1 MRVCGCETRRSVQ
14 RALHAAPEEAAARRR
29 AAQAAGQVQL
39 RHENKPVVIR
49 RLGPLLSR
57 MADREIM
64 AKLFEAT
71 TDDDSKVPEATA
83 KAIVKAACKSK
94 NEAALRDM
102 AQWLADRLEKSD
114 SCTVKIK
121 VIRVLMQIMSQPKAT
136 AFTRIFAD
144 LGADVV
150 EQTVTFSCE
159 PDPVHGEKPAEYVRN
174 TATKCLALLPAKS
187 GGGDSGASA
196 DRGADSGG
204 GGGAVAATAAAAAP
218 GGADAAAD
226 GDASGIKKRVEA
238 RAKEARAKAEEAKT
252 RMEAAAAEARA
263 KAEAAA
269 QTAKAAA
276 MESIDAVTE
285 DQSEAVQPEAAQRG
299 DDAETEGNPAAAAA
313 AASSGS
319 PEPAPEPAVDVA
331 QPREEVVQLP
341 LGASSACKL

>member
-1 MRVCGCETRRSVQ
+1 
-14 RALHAAPEEAAARRR
+14 
-29 AAQAAGQVQL
+29 
-39 RHENKPVVIR
+39 
-49 RLGPLLSR
+49 
-57 MADREIM
+57 
-64 AKLFEAT
+64 
-71 TDDDSKVPEATA
+71 
-83 KAIVKAACKSK
+83 
-94 NEAALRDM
+94 
-102 AQWLADRLEKSD
+102 
-114 SCTVKIK
+114 
-121 VIRVLMQIMSQPKAT
+121 
-136 AFTRIFAD
+136 
-144 LGADVV
+144 
-150 EQTVTFSCE
+150 
-159 PDPVHGEKPAEYVRN
+159 
-174 TATKCLALLPAKS
+174 
-187 GGGDSGASA
+187 
-196 DRGADSGG
+196 
-204 GGGAVAATAAAAAP
+204 
-218 GGADAAAD
+218 
-226 GDASGIKKRVEA
+226 VEA